1 MSSYIQIHKVAEV
14 KLETRHHR
22 NPKEATNPFSVTVLE
37 VKDKDGHRSVI
48 QLFHEDPDLKIED
61 LKIE

>member
-1 MSSYIQIHKVAEV
+1 MSTYVQIHKVAEV

-22 NPKEATNPFSVTVLE
+22 NPKESTEPFSVTVLE
-37 VKDKDGHRSVI
+37 VKDKNGHRSVI
-48 QLFHEDPDLKIED
+48 QLFHEDPDLRIED

>member
-1 MSSYIQIHKVAEV
+1 MSSYIQIHSVVEV

-22 NPKEATNPFSVTVLE
+22 NPKESVEPFSITVLE
-37 VKDKDGHRSVI
+37 VKDKAGHRSVI
-48 QLFHEDPDLKIED
+48 QLFHADPDLRIED

>member
-1 MSSYIQIHKVAEV
+1 MSTYIQVHGVIEV

-22 NPKEATNPFSVTVLE
+22 NPKESTKPFSVTVLE
-37 VKDKDGHRSVI
+37 VKDKNGHRSII
-48 QLFHEDPDLKIED
+48 QLFHEDPDLRIED